1 MSDMR
6 TTWNEGH
13 LADYDGTSV
22 CCISAERSSLDAA
35 ILERSNVVRYCFS
48 QAEQKLRKRL
58 DFVTDES
65 CKVKPRR
72 CVNSGCCNSLLFST
86 DKYGGLVVSFPTT
99 AHDCYDTAEES
110 LESTELVRP

>member
-35 ILERSNVVRYCFS
+35 ILEQSNV
-48 QAEQKLRKRL
+48 QKLRKRL
-58 DFVTDES
+58 DFVTDKS
-65 CKVKPRR
+65 CKVKPPPR
-72 CVNSGCCNSLLFST
+72 CVNNGCCNSLLFST
-86 DKYGGLVVSFPTT
+86 DKYGRGLVASFPTT
-99 AHDCYDTAEES
+99 AHDCYDRGEP
-110 LESTELVRP
+110 ESTVLVRP